1 MNCNLGGRISTPSR
15 QATLCLTDK
24 LPLQQQQQLQQ
35 LQHQQHHQQQQ
46 PLPAQPSNV
55 GHQHRGDDG
64 SSGYGSPDS
73 ETFETPQ
80 AQ

>member
-1 MNCNLGGRISTPSR
+1 MSCGGAIGGGRIPTIASSMAAGCRPP
-15 QATLCLTDK
+15 AHCLNEK
-24 LPLQQQQQLQQ
+24 MPLQ
-35 LQHQQHHQQQQ
+35 
-46 PLPAQPSNV
+46 PPSNMNP
-55 GHQHRGDDG
+55 QHRGDDG